1 MTSPNDPSW
10 FRASFMSNA
19 PDIAS
24 AMLWAAGAAGVEVHD
39 HDTHFEGIERTPLP
53 QDHNRLV
60 AYFEVEP
67 QALAALRERL
77 GALAPHAH
85 LLEFA
90 PFTDTSWK
98 TAWKAF
104 FHPRR
109 LSARSI
115 VTPPWDEGS
124 PQEGDVR
131 IVIEPGMAFGTGTH
145 ETTQLVS
152 GLLDDLLA
160 DDPHRSILDVG
171 TGSAILSMLAAKLGA
186 TKEIR
191 GIDIDLDAIE
201 SARGNLPLNDID
213 PQRIDLSITD
223 ISEIDETYELVLAN
237 ILGHILLALQPE
249 LQAHTAPGGTLIL
262 SGMIEHQVPLLRE
275 AFAHSD
281 WVERAH
287 HHLDPWHALVL
298 ERLR

>member
-1 MTSPNDPSW
+1 
-10 FRASFMSNA
+10 MSSG

-53 QDHNRLV
+53 PDHNRLV
-60 AYFEVEP
+60 AYFELAP
-67 QALAALRERL
+67 DALTALRQRL
-77 GALAPHAH
+77 GSLAPHAH

-90 PFTDTSWK
+90 PFTDTSWR

-115 VTPPWDEGS
+115 VTPPWDPGS
-124 PQEGDVR
+124 PEEGDVR
-131 IVIEPGMAFGTGTH
+131 IIIEPGMAFGTGTH

-160 DDPHRSILDVG
+160 DSPDRSILDVG
-171 TGSAILSMLAAKLGA
+171 TGSAILSMLALKLGA
-186 TKEIR
+186 TKAVR
-191 GIDIDLDAIE
+191 GIDVDADAIE
-201 SARGNLPLNDID
+201 SAQANLPLNGID
-213 PQRIDLSITD
+213 PQRLDLSTTPLD
-223 ISEIDETYELVLAN
+223 AIDQTYDLVLAN
-237 ILGHILLALQPE
+237 ILGHILLALQPQ
-249 LQAHTAPGGTLIL
+249 LQSHTSPGGTLIL

-275 AFAHSD
+275 AFAHPD
-281 WVERAH
+281 WIERAH